1 MLRNLRE
8 PVSGFLHLGGAIASL
23 GGLTYLASLTWDWT
37 ARLVSITVYG
47 ASLVLLFLSS
57 SAYHLTKARPA
68 VINVLRKL
76 DHSAIYV
83 LIAGTYTPFCLIAF
97 HGFFRWG
104 LLGLIWGIALVGIVM
119 KIILGR
125 LPRWVN
131 AGVYVIMGWL
141 CVLAIPQMAS
151 SLPPEALTWLIVGGV
166 VYTLGA
172 VVYATK
178 VFNFFPG
185 KFGFHEIWHIFVLA
199 GALAHFLSVRSLI
212 ISPV

>member
-8 PVSGFLHLGGAIASL
+8 PVSGLLHLGGAIASL
-23 GGLTYLASLTWDWT
+23 AGLTYLAFLSWGWT
-37 ARLVSITVYG
+37 TRLVSVVVYG

-57 SAYHLTKARPA
+57 TVYHLTQARPA
-68 VINVLRKL
+68 VINILRKL

-83 LIAGTYTPFCLIAF
+83 LIAGTYTPFCLLAF
-97 HGFFRWG
+97 QGFYRWG
-104 LLGLIWGIALVGIVM
+104 LLALIWLIALAGIVM
-119 KIILGR
+119 KIRLGR

-141 CVLAIPQMAS
+141 CVLAAPQMAAVLS
-151 SLPPEALTWLIVGGV
+151 AQTLTWLVIGGL

-172 VVYATK
+172 VVYSTK
-178 VFNFFPG
+178 IFNFFPG
-185 KFGFHEIWHIFVLA
+185 KFGFHEIWHLFVLA

-212 ISPV
+212 VS

>member
-1 MLRNLRE
+1 MLRNFRE
-8 PVSGFLHLGGAIASL
+8 PVSGLLHLGGAVASL
-23 GGLTYLASLTWDWT
+23 GGLTYLASLSWNWS
-37 ARLVSITVYG
+37 ARLVSIVVYG

-57 SAYHLTKARPA
+57 TVYHLTRARPA

-83 LIAGTYTPFCLIAF
+83 LIAGTYTPFCLLAF

-104 LLGLIWGIALVGIVM
+104 LLILIWGIALTGIVM
-119 KIILGR
+119 KIRLGR

-131 AGVYVIMGWL
+131 AGVYVLMGWL
-141 CVLAIPQMAS
+141 CALAAPQMAS
-151 SLPPEALTWLIVGGV
+151 ALSAETLTWLVVGGV

-178 VFNFFPG
+178 IFNFFPG
-185 KFGFHEIWHIFVLA
+185 KFGFHEIWHMFVLA
-199 GALAHFLSVRSLI
+199 GALAHFLSVRSLL
-212 ISPV
+212 V